1 MYNLNKLHF
10 KKFIFYSTH
19 ILKLS
24 LPRFYIEKTL
34 PNELA
39 RAKEYDQID
48 LNNRVGY
55 YCKLSHPFC
64 LNNEAKS
71 YVDLSVWNGR
81 SAQCLD
87 LKQYLRYFS
96 SRFGFYY
103 RLGDVTTVPIV
114 PTFLKSRP
122 ISTENNNSIIL
133 KLNAGRFY
141 DFAQDRLSFIEKK
154 PIAVFRGPCHKKHRQ
169 IFIDQTY
176 KFPCADIGDTR
187 SSEKQRPYYKSFM
200 SQADQLK
207 FKYIISV
214 EGNDV
219 ATNLSWI
226 MASNS
231 LAFMKKP
238 KYETWFMQG
247 RLIPNHHYVLL
258 RDDYSDLQEKI
269 EYYNRNSDEALQILS
284 NAQKHV
290 SQFFDHKREKLIS
303 LLVLKKYFELSG
315 QM

>member
-1 MYNLNKLHF
+1 MRCFHTKKLRFYFAHF
-10 KKFIFYSTH
+10 LRLLI
-19 ILKLS
+19 
-24 LPRFYIEKTL
+24 PRFYLQRRL
-34 PNELA
+34 PSALAVLDRFNLSQINE
-39 RAKEYDQID
+39 
-48 LNNRVGY
+48 RVNY
-55 YCKLSHPFC
+55 YCKLPHPFI
-64 LNNEAKS
+64 LNNDAKTHS
-71 YVDLSVWNGR
+71 DLSVWNGK

-87 LKQYLRYFS
+87 LKQYLRFFS
-96 SRFGFYY
+96 SRFAFYY

-122 ISTENNNSIIL
+122 ISSVNSNSVIL

-141 DFAQDRLSFIEKK
+141 DFQKDRLSFNEKK
-154 PIAVFRGPCHKKHRQ
+154 SIAVFRGPCHKKHRQ
-169 IFIDQTY
+169 VFIDQTY
-176 KFPCADIGDTR
+176 RLPNADIGDTR
-187 SSEKQRPYYKSFM
+187 NSEKFQPYYKGFM
-200 SQADQLK
+200 SQSDQLK

-247 RLIPNHHYVLL
+247 VLIPDYHYVLL
-258 RDDYSDLQEKI
+258 KDDYSDLPEKMD
-269 EYYNRNSDEALQILS
+269 YYNRHTQEALDIIS
-284 NAQKHV
+284 NAQNHV
-290 SQFFDHKREKLIS
+290 AQFFDHKREKLIS

>member
-1 MYNLNKLHF
+1 LAVLDRFNLSQ
-10 KKFIFYSTH
+10 I
-19 ILKLS
+19 
-24 LPRFYIEKTL
+24 
-34 PNELA
+34 NE
-39 RAKEYDQID
+39 
-48 LNNRVGY
+48 RVNY
-55 YCKLSHPFC
+55 YCKLPHPFI
-64 LNNEAKS
+64 LNNDAKTHS
-71 YVDLSVWNGR
+71 DLSVWNGK

-87 LKQYLRYFS
+87 LKQYLRFFS
-96 SRFGFYY
+96 SRFAFYY

-122 ISTENNNSIIL
+122 ISSVNSNSVIL

-141 DFAQDRLSFIEKK
+141 DFQKDRLSFNEKK
-154 PIAVFRGPCHKKHRQ
+154 SIAVFRGPCHKKHRQ
-169 IFIDQTY
+169 VFIDQTY
-176 KFPCADIGDTR
+176 RLPNADIGDTR
-187 SSEKQRPYYKSFM
+187 NSEKFQPYYKGFM
-200 SQADQLK
+200 SQSDQLK

-247 RLIPNHHYVLL
+247 VLIPDYHYVLL
-258 RDDYSDLQEKI
+258 KDDYSDLPEKMD
-269 EYYNRNSDEALQILS
+269 YYNRHTQEALDIIS
-284 NAQKHV
+284 NAQNHV
-290 SQFFDHKREKLIS
+290 AQFFDHKREKLIS

>member
-1 MYNLNKLHF
+1 MRCFHTKKLR
-10 KKFIFYSTH
+10 FYFAH
-19 ILKLS
+19 VLRLLI
-24 LPRFYIEKTL
+24 PRFYLQRRL
-34 PNELA
+34 PSDLAVLDRFNLSQINE
-39 RAKEYDQID
+39 
-48 LNNRVGY
+48 RVNY
-55 YCKLSHPFC
+55 YCKLLHPFI
-64 LNNEAKS
+64 LNNDAKTHS
-71 YVDLSVWNGR
+71 DLSVWNGK
-81 SAQCLD
+81 SAQCFD

-122 ISTENNNSIIL
+122 ISSENSNSVIL

-141 DFAQDRLSFIEKK
+141 DFQKDRLSFNEKK
-154 PIAVFRGPCHKKHRQ
+154 SIAVFRGPCHKKHRQ
-169 IFIDQTY
+169 VFLDQTY
-176 KFPCADIGDTR
+176 RFPNTDIGDTR
-187 SSEKQRPYYKSFM
+187 NSEKLQPYYKGFM
-200 SQADQLK
+200 SQSDQLK
-207 FKYIISV
+207 YKYIISV

-238 KYETWFMQG
+238 NYETWFMQG
-247 RLIPNHHYVLL
+247 VLISDYHYVLL
-258 RDDYSDLQEKI
+258 KDDYSDLPEKMD
-269 EYYNRNSDEALQILS
+269 YYNRHTQEALDIIS

-290 SQFFDHKREKLIS
+290 AQFFDHKREKLIS

>member
-1 MYNLNKLHF
+1 MFNFNKLHF
-10 KKFIFYSTH
+10 KKLIFYCSH
-19 ILKLS
+19 VLKLS
-24 LPRFYIEKTL
+24 IPRLYSQKCLPF
-34 PNELA
+34 ELA
-39 RAKEYDQID
+39 SAKEFDPIY
-48 LNNRVGY
+48 LNNRVDY
-55 YCKLSHPFC
+55 YIKLALPFC

-71 YVDLSVWNGR
+71 YADLSVWNGR

-87 LKQYLRYFS
+87 LKQYLRFFS
-96 SRFGFYY
+96 SRFAFYY

-122 ISTENNNSIIL
+122 ISSENSNSVIL

-141 DFAQDRLSFIEKK
+141 DFQKDRLSFKEKK

-169 IFIDQTY
+169 DFIDQTY
-176 KFPCADIGDTR
+176 RFPNTDIGDTR
-187 SSEKQRPYYKSFM
+187 DSEKLQPYYKGFM
-200 SQADQLK
+200 SQSDQLK
-207 FKYIISV
+207 YKYIISV

-231 LAFMKKP
+231 LAFIKKP

-247 RLIPNHHYVLL
+247 VLIPDYHYVLL
-258 RDDYSDLQEKI
+258 KDDYSDLPEKMD
-269 EYYNRNSDEALQILS
+269 YYNRHTQEALDIIS

-290 SQFFDHKREKLIS
+290 AQFFDKKREKLIS

>member
-1 MYNLNKLHF
+1 MRFFHTKKLRFYFAHVLRNL
-10 KKFIFYSTH
+10 I
-19 ILKLS
+19 
-24 LPRFYIEKTL
+24 PRFYLQRRL
-34 PNELA
+34 PSALAVLDRYHLSQINE
-39 RAKEYDQID
+39 
-48 LNNRVGY
+48 RVNY
-55 YCKLSHPFC
+55 YCKLLHPFI
-64 LNNEAKS
+64 LNNDAKTDS
-71 YVDLSVWNGR
+71 DLSVWKGR
-81 SAQCLD
+81 SAQYLD
-87 LKQYLRYFS
+87 FKQYLRFYS
-96 SRFGFYY
+96 SRLAFYY
-103 RLGDVTTVPIV
+103 ELGDVTTVPIV

-122 ISTENNNSIIL
+122 ISSENSNSVIL

-141 DFAQDRLSFIEKK
+141 DFQKDRLSFNEKK
-154 PIAVFRGPCHKKHRQ
+154 PIAVFRGPCYKKHRQ
-169 IFIDQTY
+169 VFIDQTY
-176 KFPCADIGDTR
+176 RFTNTDIGDTR
-187 SSEKQRPYYKSFM
+187 NSEKLQPYYKGFM
-200 SQADQLK
+200 PQTDQLN

-247 RLIPNHHYVLL
+247 KLVPDYHYVLL
-258 RDDYSDLQEKI
+258 KDDYSDLPEKI
-269 EYYNRNSDEALQILS
+269 DYYNRHTQEALDIIS

-290 SQFFDHKREKLIS
+290 AQFFDHKQERLIS

>member
-1 MYNLNKLHF
+1 MNFIKSLHTKKLRFYVTHVF
-10 KKFIFYSTH
+10 KLLI
-19 ILKLS
+19 
-24 LPRFYIEKTL
+24 PRFYLKK
-34 PNELA
+34 
-39 RAKEYDQID
+39 RSFEYLLSINKCPLID
-48 LNNRVGY
+48 VNDRVKY
-55 YCKLSHPFC
+55 YCKIRNAFSCDF
-64 LNNEAKS
+64 ETKS
-71 YVDLSVWNGR
+71 YHDISIWNGK
-81 SAQCLD
+81 SAQALD
-87 LKQYLRYFS
+87 LKKYLRYFS
-96 SRFGFYY
+96 SDLFFDCK
-103 RLGDVTTVPIV
+103 LGDVTTVPSHPSFV
-114 PTFLKSRP
+114 KSRP
-122 ISTENNNSIIL
+122 IDDGNENSILL

-141 DFAQDRLSFIEKK
+141 DFQKDRLSFNEKK

-169 IFIDQTY
+169 VFIDQTY
-176 KFPCADIGDTR
+176 RFPNTDIGDTR
-187 SSEKQRPYYKSFM
+187 NSEKLQPYYKGFM
-200 SQADQLK
+200 SQSDQLK

-247 RLIPNHHYVLL
+247 LLIPDYHYVVLK
-258 RDDYSDLQEKI
+258 DDYSDLPEKMD
-269 EYYNRNSDEALQILS
+269 YYNRHTQEALDIIS

-290 SQFFDHKREKLIS
+290 AQFFDHKREKLIS